1 MKEKN
6 RFNDFDFI
14 RFNEENNEENKEEN
28 ESMKLFGLEE
38 EENGKSCY

>member
-38 EENGKSCY
+38 E